1 MLLTFI
7 VLILSI
13 VALLGWYLHKVSR
26 DISQIDWDWDDD
38 EIL

>member
-1 MLLTFI
+1 MLLFI

-13 VALLGWYLHKVSR
+13 VGLTWWYLHKVSR

-38 EIL
+38 QIL

>member
-13 VALLGWYLHKVSR
+13 VALLGWYLYKVSR

>member
-7 VLILSI
+7 ILILSI
-13 VALLGWYLHKVSR
+13 VALLGWYLQKVSR

-38 EIL
+38 EVL

>member
-1 MLLTFI
+1 MLLFI

-13 VALLGWYLHKVSR
+13 VGLIWWYLHKVSR
-26 DISQIDWDWDDD
+26 DISQIDWDWNDD

>member
-1 MLLTFI
+1 MLLFI
-7 VLILSI
+7 VLIFSI
-13 VALLGWYLHKVSR
+13 VGLIWWYLHKFSR